1 VTVER
6 VDGGSAFFLTCDHAA
21 NRIPESLGTL
31 GLAPEE
37 LRRHIAWDIGAAAVS
52 RHLADRLDSTLVRQN
67 YSRLVV
73 DCNRPRDSDQLI
85 PLHSEVTDVPGNQ
98 RLSDAARE
106 ARVEAIFRPYHD
118 TISDLLDRRDR
129 QQRPTVFV
137 AIHSFTPVYQGDER
151 PWHIGV
157 LYDNDRR
164 MAAPMLAHL
173 DTEDEL
179 CVGDNEPYRIDHN
192 DFGIPVHGEGRGL
205 LHVLVEIRQD
215 LIASESGQEA
225 WATRLAGSLVKA
237 LAVVPEV

>member
-6 VDGGSAFFLTCDHAA
+6 THGQSAFFLTCDHAA

-31 GLAPEE
+31 GLDTGE

-52 RHLADRLDSTLVRQN
+52 RHLADQLDATLVVQN
-67 YSRLVV
+67 YSRLVI

-85 PLHSEVTDVPGNQ
+85 PLHSETTGVPGNQ
-98 RLSDAARE
+98 ALSDVARHE
-106 ARVEAIFRPYHD
+106 RFEAIFRPYHD
-118 TISDLLDRRDR
+118 TISGLLDRRDR
-129 QQRPTVFV
+129 QLRPTVFV
-137 AIHSFTPVYQGDER
+137 AVHSFTPVYKGDER

-164 MAAPMLAHL
+164 MAAPMLAQL
-173 DTEDEL
+173 ETDDEL

-205 LHVLVEIRQD
+205 PHVLVEIRQD

-225 WATRLAGSLVKA
+225 WAVRLAGSLVKA
-237 LAVVPEV
+237 LIAVPEV